1 MTLAEIRAQFPHT
14 AHRLYVNHASTAP
27 LSRPVRAAMAAYLA
41 ERGGAG
47 AGDPIDNFETAQ
59 PKAERA
65 RQRLAAVLGT
75 RPARV
80 AFTANTSAALGVLTR
95 GLDWQPGDRIALPG
109 CEFPTNVY
117 PFLNL
122 EDRGVAVDFIPHTE
136 GTFTLAA
143 VADTLRPETRLLS
156 VSWVQFLSG
165 FRADLA
171 ALGAL
176 CRDRDVLFCV
186 DAIQGLGALTLD
198 VEALG
203 IDFLAAGTWKWLMAT
218 QGLGLLYCSEA
229 LQARLRPEAG
239 WLHGPV
245 DWDDFFR
252 YDLQFHDDARRFELG
267 TANRLGL
274 VALDAALGLYLDAG
288 PAWCERRVLALARR
302 LADGLADA
310 GLPRYGTD
318 APAHASGIVTVRPD
332 APDALLA
339 HLADHGVTAAA
350 RNRCVRFSPTWYMV
364 EEEMDAV
371 VEGAQ
376 AFVEGAGVGV

>member
-1 MTLAEIRAQFPHT
+1 MTLAEIRTQFPHT

-47 AGDPIDNFETAQ
+47 PGDPIDNFEAAQ

-80 AFTANTSAALGVLTR
+80 AFTANTSAALNVLTR

-117 PFLNL
+117 PFLRL

-136 GTFTLAA
+136 GTFTLEA

-176 CRDRDVLFCV
+176 CRERDVLFCV
-186 DAIQGLGALTLD
+186 DAIQGLGALALD

-229 LQARLRPEAG
+229 LQDRLRPAAG

-245 DWDDFFR
+245 DWDDFFS
-252 YDLQFHDDARRFELG
+252 YDLRFHDDARRFELG

-288 PAWCERRVLALARR
+288 PGWCERRVLTLARR
-302 LADGLADA
+302 LAGGLAGL
-310 GLPRYGTD
+310 GLPRYGTG

-332 APDALLA
+332 APDALVA
-339 HLADHGVTAAA
+339 HLADRGVTAAV
-350 RNRCVRFSPTWYMV
+350 RNRCVRFSPTWYMTEGEV
-364 EEEMDAV
+364 DAV
-371 VEGAQ
+371 VEAVE
-376 AFVEGAGVGV
+376 AFAPEAVA